1 MKIALVAATGQI
13 GRHIAQR
20 AHQRGHDVTALA
32 RRTHNLPP
40 ELACTH
46 ATVAALDDPQH
57 LASALQGH
65 DAIASAYGPGQEDP
79 DTLVTVAHV
88 LVAAARSSGVK
99 RLVVVGGAGSLL
111 IAPGLQL
118 VDSPDFPAAYR
129 GQALAHRA
137 ALAVYRAA
145 SDLEWTFL
153 APAGQIGP
161 GERLGHFRTQ
171 ADAFL
176 TDADGH
182 SRIHYG
188 DYADAFVEVIEQ
200 ARYVRQVATAAY

>member
-20 AHQRGHDVTALA
+20 AHQRGHAVTALV
-32 RRTHNLPP
+32 RRTLELPP
-40 ELACTH
+40 ELDGVRT
-46 ATVAALDDPQH
+46 TVAALDDPQR
-57 LASALQGH
+57 LAEAVRGH
-65 DAIASAYGPGQEDP
+65 DVLASAYGPGQGDP
-79 DTLVTVAHV
+79 GTLVAVAHA
-88 LVAAARSSGVK
+88 LVTAARAAGVK

-118 VDSPDFPAAYR
+118 VDSPDFPAAYK

-145 SDLEWTFL
+145 SDLDWTFL

-161 GERLGHFRTQ
+161 GARRGHFRTQ

-176 TDADGH
+176 TDTDGH
-182 SRIHYG
+182 SQIHYG

-200 ARYVRQVATAAY
+200 AHYVRQLATAAY

>member
-1 MKIALVAATGQI
+1 MKIALIAATGQI

-20 AHQRGHDVTALA
+20 AQQRGHDVTALV
-32 RRTHNLPP
+32 RRTHDLPP
-40 ELACTH
+40 ELAGTR
-46 ATVAALDDPQH
+46 ATVTALDDPQR
-57 LASALQGH
+57 LASAVIGH
-65 DAIASAYGPGQEDP
+65 DVIASAYGPGQGDS
-79 DTLVTVAHV
+79 DTLVAVAHA
-88 LVAAARSSGVK
+88 LVAAARSTGVK

-118 VDSPDFPAAYR
+118 VDSPDFPAAYK

-137 ALAVYRAA
+137 ALAVYCAA
-145 SDLEWTFL
+145 TDLDWTFL

-176 TDADGH
+176 TDADGQ